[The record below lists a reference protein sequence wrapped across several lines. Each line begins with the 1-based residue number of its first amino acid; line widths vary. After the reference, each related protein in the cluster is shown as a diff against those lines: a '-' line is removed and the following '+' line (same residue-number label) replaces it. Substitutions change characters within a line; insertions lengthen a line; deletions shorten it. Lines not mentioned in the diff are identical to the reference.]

1 MERPKYKHIRMKGK
15 DTTYLL
21 NHILA
26 YRLELE
32 KYCDELEKELSET
45 FNQHLEDLIDIKDK
59 EIAELEKALDK
70 ACKQLEISIVTITTT
85 GRVWSCEEW
94 KEWLLKDE

>member
-1 MERPKYKHIRMKGK
+1 MKGK

-32 KYCDELEKELSET
+32 KYCDELEEENSKLYC
-45 FNQHLEDLIDIKDK
+45 LKDK
-59 EIAELEKALDK
+59 RYEELTKALDK
-70 ACKQLEISIVTITTT
+70 T
-85 GRVWSCEEW
+85 CEELGKVDTCPDREEPEECCLGENNECAECW

>member
-1 MERPKYKHIRMKGK
+1 MNRPKYKHIRMKGK

-32 KYCDELEKELSET
+32 KYCDELEKREQPMIVHKKKVDRTE
-45 FNQHLEDLIDIKDK
+45 IKVGNGIFKLDYMWVCPNC
-59 EIAELEKALDK
+59 ENWISPSHDEKY
-70 ACKQLEISIVTITTT
+70 CSHCGQRIEY
-85 GRVWSCEEW
+85 E
-94 KEWLLKDE
+94 